1 MCDIW
6 KESTRAEISTRE
18 LERHLQDLENLGVQ
32 WVVLSGGEPLMHS
45 DLFRFC
51 ALLRQR
57 KIRITLLST
66 GLLLER
72 NAVPIVEFI
81 DDVIVS
87 LDGPPALHDSI
98 RRVNGAFASLRDG
111 VEAIHRLQPSYPISA
126 RSTIQRANFRRLRE
140 TTRAAKQLG
149 LKSISFLATDL
160 TSEAFNR
167 PQVWSS
173 DRQARLALSEDEVP
187 VLEQEIA
194 DLIADWGHTGFV
206 QENIE
211 KLNRIVLH
219 FRAHLGFAEPVSP
232 RCNAPWIS
240 AVIEADG
247 TVRPCFF
254 HKPIGNLSSQS
265 LLEVLNSSEA
275 TTFRQNLNVA
285 TNPVCQRCVCSLDW
299 KSRESNSSQT
309 FYTVQTT

>member
-18 LERHLQDLENLGVQ
+18 LERHLEDLEKLSVQ

-57 KIRITLLST
+57 SIRITLLST

-72 NAVPIVEFI
+72 NAAPIVKFI

-98 RRVNGAFASLRDG
+98 RSVNGAFAALQAG
-111 VEAIHRLQPSYPISA
+111 VQAIHGLEPSYPISA
-126 RSTIQRANFRRLRE
+126 RSTIQRANFRCLRE
-140 TTRAAKQLG
+140 TTAAAKQLG

-167 PQVWSS
+167 PQIWSA
-173 DRQARLALSEDEVP
+173 DRQARLALTEEEIP
-187 VLEQEIA
+187 VLEREIA
-194 DLIADWGHTGFV
+194 DLVADWGHTGFV

-219 FRAHLGFAEPVSP
+219 FRAHLGFAKPVSP
-232 RCNAPWIS
+232 RCNAPWVS

-254 HKPIGNLSSQS
+254 HKPIGNLGGQS

-275 TTFRQNLNVA
+275 RTFRQNLNVA
-285 TNPVCQRCVCSLDW
+285 TNPICQRCVCSLDW
-299 KSRESNSSQT
+299 KSRESNTSQT